1 MSEEEIRIDKWL
13 WAVRVFKTRSL
24 ASQACRSGKV
34 RINGMVVKPSRDI
47 RCGDVIQISLGSL
60 NKTVEVKAILHNR
73 ISAKEVSTYL
83 IDRTPVEEYERQMII
98 AEMKQ
103 EIRPKGKGRPTKRER
118 RDIDRLKDSF

>member
-1 MSEEEIRIDKWL
+1 M
-13 WAVRVFKTRSL
+13 
-24 ASQACRSGKV
+24 
-34 RINGMVVKPSRDI
+34 
-47 RCGDVIQISLGSL
+47 